1 MTASFRYGLLA
12 ALITSVGLL
21 TAADPARAVTY
32 SVSGTAINSPDIG
45 VSFSFTLTTPNVI
58 TSFAD
63 FSAAQLSSCS
73 IGSAAYGC
81 NGVTF
86 RPAEVKDFP
95 NTGDAWDQIDF
106 GWFNTDLS
114 GGGSAQLLFALG
126 AFTTPGTYDVGPI
139 SLSDDAVLTLTAEVP
154 LPAAL
159 PLFASALMGGGV
171 LAWRKRRQTKANRV

>member
-1 MTASFRYGLLA
+1 MTASFKCGLLA
-12 ALITSVGLL
+12 AVIASAGLL
-21 TAADPARAVTY
+21 TATNPARAVTY

-45 VSFSFTLTTPNVI
+45 VTFSFSLTTSNFI

-63 FSAAQLSSCS
+63 FSAVQLSGCS
-73 IGSAAYGC
+73 IGSTAYGC

-95 NTGDAWDQIDF
+95 NTGDTWDQIDF
-106 GWFNTDLS
+106 GWFNTDLT

-126 AFTTPGTYDVGPI
+126 AFTTPGTYHVGPI
-139 SLSDDAVLTLTAEVP
+139 SFSDDAVLTVSAEVP

-159 PLFASALMGGGV
+159 PLFASALIGGGV